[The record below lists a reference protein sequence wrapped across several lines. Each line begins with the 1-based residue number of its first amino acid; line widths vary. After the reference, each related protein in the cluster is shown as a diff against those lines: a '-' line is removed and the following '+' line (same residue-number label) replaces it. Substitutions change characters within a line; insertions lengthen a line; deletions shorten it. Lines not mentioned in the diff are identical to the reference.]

1 MAKLTK
7 RVVETAEPQSRDYV
21 IWDDELPGFGLRV
34 FVSGKRSYLIQYR
47 SAGRSRRYTIGLHG
61 VWTPELAR
69 KEARIQ
75 LGRVA
80 QGDNPAEERQL
91 DHKAITVKELCE
103 LYLKDLAAGLV
114 LGKRGRSKKATTIV
128 TDTGRIHRHIIPLIG
143 SRRVKNLVKADVSGV
158 LKDIM
163 AGKTR
168 VSVKTKKLRGKA
180 NVRGGAG
187 TATRTIGL
195 LGGIFSYAVE
205 AGIIEHNPAHGIR
218 KPKDNVRNRR
228 LTEAEYR
235 TLGEMLRAA
244 AKDEKYTTTVDI
256 IRQIALTGCRRSE
269 IIGLKW
275 SEVDAEASC
284 LRLVDSKEGASIRPV
299 GLPVV
304 EFLEARRSQ
313 KLGSYVFPGYRADNA
328 FGSFPNH
335 WEQLFRKSSL
345 SDVTPHVLRHSFASI
360 ANDLGFTEVTIAALV
375 GHAKGSVTSKYI
387 HTLDTALIMA
397 ADTISGYI
405 RSGGRAAALLRL
417 AAVTVGRTDTA
428 LGAFYRRLSAR
439 IGKAKAVT
447 ATARKIAVLFY
458 NAVRYGMDYVDP
470 GAASYE
476 TRYRTRVVNNLHRRA
491 KAFGFV
497 LQPLEPKVGAAV

>member
-7 RVVETAEPQSRDYV
+7 RVVDAAEFREKDYV
-21 IWDDELPGFGLRV
+21 IWDDDLPGFGLRV
-34 FVSGKRSYLIQYR
+34 FASGKCSYVIQYR

-69 KEARIQ
+69 KEAKIQ

-91 DHKAITVKELCE
+91 DHKAITVKELCD
-103 LYLKDLAAGLV
+103 LYLNDLKAGLI
-114 LGKRGRSKKATTIV
+114 LGKGGRPKKSTTIV

-143 SRRVKNLVKADVSGV
+143 TRRVKDLAKADVNKV

-180 NVRGGAG
+180 IVRGGAG
-187 TATRTIGL
+187 TATRTVGL
-195 LGGIFSYAVE
+195 LGGILTYAVE
-205 AGIIEHNPAHGIR
+205 AGIIAINPAHGLR
-218 KPKDNVRNRR
+218 KPKDNVRTRR

-244 AKDEKYTTTVDI
+244 DKEEKYATTVEI

-269 IIGLKW
+269 MIGLMW
-275 SEVDAEASC
+275 TEADTDGSC
-284 LRLVDSKEGASIRPV
+284 LRLIDSKEGTSVRPI

-304 EFLEARRSQ
+304 EFLEARRKTAS
-313 KLGSYVFPGYRADNA
+313 GSYVFPGYGDDNA

-335 WEQLFRKSSL
+335 WEQIFKGSPL
-345 SDVTPHVLRHSFASI
+345 SDVTPHVLRHSFASVG
-360 ANDLGFTEVTIAALV
+360 NDLGFTEVTIAALV

-397 ADTISGYI
+397 ADTIAGYI
-405 RSGGRAAALLRL
+405 QGLLEGKAFKQTAYALDRDSRKAALARFLWKAEGGEEQESANERLL
-417 AAVTVGRTDTA
+417 AA
-428 LGAFYRRLSAR
+428 
-439 IGKAKAVT
+439 
-447 ATARKIAVLFY
+447 
-458 NAVRYGMDYVDP
+458 
-470 GAASYE
+470 
-476 TRYRTRVVNNLHRRA
+476 
-491 KAFGFV
+491 
-497 LQPLEPKVGAAV
+497 

>member
-1 MAKLTK
+1 
-7 RVVETAEPQSRDYV
+7 
-21 IWDDELPGFGLRV
+21 
-34 FVSGKRSYLIQYR
+34 
-47 SAGRSRRYTIGLHG
+47 
-61 VWTPELAR
+61 
-69 KEARIQ
+69 
-75 LGRVA
+75 
-80 QGDNPAEERQL
+80 
-91 DHKAITVKELCE
+91 
-103 LYLKDLAAGLV
+103 
-114 LGKRGRSKKATTIV
+114 
-128 TDTGRIHRHIIPLIG
+128 
-143 SRRVKNLVKADVSGV
+143 
-158 LKDIM
+158 M

-180 NVRGGAG
+180 NVRDGVG

-313 KLGSYVFPGYRADNA
+313 KLGSYVFPGYRVRQRLRQ
-328 FGSFPNH
+328 FP
-335 WEQLFRKSSL
+335 KS
-345 SDVTPHVLRHSFASI
+345 
-360 ANDLGFTEVTIAALV
+360 
-375 GHAKGSVTSKYI
+375 
-387 HTLDTALIMA
+387 
-397 ADTISGYI
+397 
-405 RSGGRAAALLRL
+405 
-417 AAVTVGRTDTA
+417 
-428 LGAFYRRLSAR
+428 LGA
-439 IGKAKAVT
+439 
-447 ATARKIAVLFY
+447 
-458 NAVRYGMDYVDP
+458 
-470 GAASYE
+470 
-476 TRYRTRVVNNLHRRA
+476 
-491 KAFGFV
+491 AF
-497 LQPLEPKVGAAV
+497 PKVVSFGCHAACLAPQLREHRQ